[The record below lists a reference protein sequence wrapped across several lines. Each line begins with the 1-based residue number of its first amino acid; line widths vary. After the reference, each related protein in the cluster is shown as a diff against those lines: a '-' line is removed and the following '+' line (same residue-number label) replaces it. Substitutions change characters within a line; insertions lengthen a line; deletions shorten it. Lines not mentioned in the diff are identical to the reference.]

1 MSLIILCCGLRL
13 PFSTADRFA
22 EEMPKMSAM
31 FFKSCPWSIRSLR
44 RYFPNSVNIANA
56 TSSPVVISS
65 YTLSRELSI
74 LICEFI
80 LQFCK
85 LQNPLRIRRNTGS
98 RRGFFIAY
106 FCATG
111 LTSPFEHCCGLPPT
125 CSADGCRV
133 ITERRRPHPAF
144 HWRRSH
150 CTIRSSSANTSPR
163 VILSSNRVSSM
174 RTPLA
179 IRLS

>member
-65 YTLSRELSI
+65 YTLSREVSI

-85 LQNPLRIRRNTGS
+85 LQNPLRSRRNTGS
-98 RRGFFIAY
+98 RRGFLIAY
-106 FCATG
+106 FCAAG
-111 LTSPFEHCCGLPPT
+111 LTSPFEH
-125 CSADGCRV
+125 AGCRLPAALTAAASCRSGGALTLPFTGAG
-133 ITERRRPHPAF
+133 ITARFGRA
-144 HWRRSH
+144 
-150 CTIRSSSANTSPR
+150 A
-163 VILSSNRVSSM
+163 
-174 RTPLA
+174 RTP
-179 IRLS
+179 RRG